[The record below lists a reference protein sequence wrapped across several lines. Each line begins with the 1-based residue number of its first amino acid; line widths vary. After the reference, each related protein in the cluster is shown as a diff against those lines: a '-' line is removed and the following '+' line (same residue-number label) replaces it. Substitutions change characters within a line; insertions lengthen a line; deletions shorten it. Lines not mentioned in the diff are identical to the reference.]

1 MTRHLRRC
9 SQGETVLTP
18 TFASVAIV
26 LTLLAPDSLSGDVS
40 HASAD
45 QTRAAIAPSV
55 DVPAPESWGDIDEGR
70 RGGPA
75 ARIEFDDAD
84 VNAGLSVWYRLAYV
98 DGGTRLQVFEHYAP
112 STLGPQSDMALSERI
127 AWGLADKILAPQNE
141 PTELAHVPNWAW
153 VHTGNNT
160 GPSAGLIFA
169 LSYID
174 ALTPGKLVGDLRVAG
189 TGVITV
195 DGVVAHV
202 SGIEAKVATATLT
215 GPDVVFT
222 PAPSK
227 LIENTTIIESHH
239 TRLIGDGYTV
249 GQWLNVSGYEQAGRE
264 AAKQPGT
271 TAFVVVH
278 DIRQALAWLC
288 GRTSTETT
296 CDIARKSA
304 TIPIGTN

>member
-1 MTRHLRRC
+1 
-9 SQGETVLTP
+9 LTP

-26 LTLLAPDSLSGDVS
+26 LTLLTPDSPSGDVA

-45 QTRAAIAPSV
+45 RTPTAIVASI
-55 DVPAPESWGDIDEGR
+55 DVPAPESWGNADEGR
-70 RGGPA
+70 RGGQA
-75 ARIEFDDAD
+75 ARIEFDDVD
-84 VNAGLSVWYRLAYV
+84 VNAGLSAWYRLAYV
-98 DGGTRLQVFEHYAP
+98 DGGTRLQVYEHYAP
-112 STLGPQSDMALSERI
+112 NTLGAQSEMVLSESV
-127 AWGLADKILAPQNE
+127 AWGLASKILAAQNS
-141 PTELAHVPNWAW
+141 PIDLVHLPPWAW

-174 ALTPGKLVGDLRVAG
+174 VLTPGKLVGDLRVVG
-189 TGVITV
+189 TGAIGL
-195 DGVVAHV
+195 DGVVIHV
-202 SGIEAKVATATLT
+202 SGIEAKVATAILT

-227 LIENTTIIESHH
+227 LIENTTIVESQH
-239 TRLIGDGYTV
+239 TRQLDDGYTV
-249 GQWLNVSGYEQAGRE
+249 GEWLNVSGYEQAGRD

-278 DIRQALAWLC
+278 DIRQVLAWLC
-288 GRTSTETT
+288 GRTSNETT